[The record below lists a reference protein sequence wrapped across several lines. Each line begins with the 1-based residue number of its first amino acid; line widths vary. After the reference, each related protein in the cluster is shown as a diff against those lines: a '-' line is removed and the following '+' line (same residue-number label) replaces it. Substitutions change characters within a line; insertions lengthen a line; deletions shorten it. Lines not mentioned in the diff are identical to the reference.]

1 MQEMNMEKKK
11 FNNIS
16 RVLGL
21 LTAVVL
27 VISVFAVTNTAVFDI
42 PVFGIVLGESE
53 VENYKEQTRASSDQ
67 LKEHLENVS
76 EEEINEI
83 EEAFDMEI
91 DELIDELSQP
101 SLNGTIKLVEKM
113 TEMDEELLGEEVVS
127 IDEEITS
134 VLNLFRNIIFGYA
147 AFILLFVLLGIIFAK
162 KAFPILAIIFASLY
176 FIFLAGIIL
185 YAAFIVLA
193 IVQMVFMS
201 KAKKA

>member
-1 MQEMNMEKKK
+1 MNMEKKK

-67 LKEHLENVS
+67 LKEHLETVS
-76 EEEINEI
+76 EEDINEI

-113 TEMDEELLGEEVVS
+113 SEMDEELLGGEAVS

-147 AFILLFVLLGIIFAK
+147 AFILLFVLLGIIFSK
-162 KAFPILAIIFASLY
+162 KVFPILAIIFASLY